1 MFSYFSANIIIQ
13 NQQKIISLLEDIAG
27 HFKSDLHPSGT
38 NPPSAHYQPPSSH
51 APTRPPSAHYQPP
64 SAHAP
69 TRPPSAHYQPSSHAP
84 TQPPSAHYQ
93 PPSSHAPTRPPSAH
107 YQPPSAHA
115 PTRPPSAHYQPPS
128 VHAPAQPPSAHYH
141 PPSAHYQSPSA
152 SYQPPSAS
160 YQPPSASYQPPSAH
174 AVTHPPS
181 ASYLYPGPSSDNHL
195 PMINYSAPAL
205 DPAKTNLDDAID
217 EIMSDN
223 SFWEGLTTDDDACII
238 PSVQQPSPA
247 LSSPLFNPY
256 PPTPS
261 LPPSPPP
268 LPPSLPLGP
277 PPLPPPFA
285 TPPKHRPVE
294 DVLRENTGTS
304 SSSLRNLTMNLAKHC
319 IFGKQELARCSLSG
333 RNGTATLNET
343 KLNYIKALV
352 RCRVPRMSDI
362 EFELTWEHCRGSVS
376 KLCQNLRNKGRKDK
390 AK

>member
-1 MFSYFSANIIIQ
+1 MLV
-13 NQQKIISLLEDIAG
+13 ISSLIYIHLVPIHHQLTTSHHLRMLLPG
-27 HFKSDLHPSGT
+27 HHQLTTSHHLRMLLPGHHQLTTSHHL
-38 NPPSAHYQPPSSH
+38 PPCMLLL
-51 APTRPPSAHYQPP
+51 
-64 SAHAP
+64 
-69 TRPPSAHYQPSSHAP
+69 
-84 TQPPSAHYQ
+84 
-93 PPSSHAPTRPPSAH
+93 
-107 YQPPSAHA
+107 
-115 PTRPPSAHYQPPS
+115 
-128 VHAPAQPPSAHYH
+128 QPPSAHYH
-141 PPSAHYQSPSA
+141 PPSAHYQPPSPSA